1 MDALAWPHEAH
12 KPFTAR
18 GAAALFQHI
27 GEVECRPCPTVG
39 VGEDWRLEAED
50 IVGQA
55 LVADDVCVH
64 LSEHGL
70 MRGAQPK
77 F

>member
-1 MDALAWPHEAH
+1 V
-12 KPFTAR
+12 
-18 GAAALFQHI
+18 

-64 LSEHGL
+64 LGVFPRSDAGR
-70 MRGAQPK
+70 RGMAPPIQPPSRRH
-77 F
+77 